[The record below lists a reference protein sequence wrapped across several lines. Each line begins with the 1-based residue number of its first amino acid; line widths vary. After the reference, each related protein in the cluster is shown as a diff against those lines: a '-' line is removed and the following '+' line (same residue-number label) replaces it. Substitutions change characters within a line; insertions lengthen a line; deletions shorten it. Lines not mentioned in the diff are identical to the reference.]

1 MPPTGHQKNEEKEPC
16 DHNNGGEDGAGHPQ
30 EARRKL
36 SEATAEE
43 LRNLVAAAIDRM
55 KGAWDETKA
64 ENFANSVLERLG
76 TDEDAALPT
85 PFGLALLCTGKML
98 AEHGTAGDGG
108 SAFGDGVGL
117 FTVGLLHFFL
127 SRGLKLFDQTLS
139 QPSAWKAMRLHL
151 GSHSLT
157 AWIKMPS
164 VEQWILSFA
173 SPPKKSGQVF
183 KQRQTDAHRGT
194 LVII

>member
-64 ENFANSVLERLG
+64 ENFANSFLERLSMDG
-76 TDEDAALPT
+76 DAVLPT
-85 PFGLALLCTGKML
+85 PFGLTLLCTEKML
-98 AEHGTAGDGG
+98 AEHGTGSGG
-108 SAFGDGVGL
+108 SAFGDGVSFRHFCL
-117 FTVGLLHFFL
+117 ALRLSVRRHSSLLVGGTCT
-127 SRGLKLFDQTLS
+127 SKQ
-139 QPSAWKAMRLHL
+139 
-151 GSHSLT
+151 
-157 AWIKMPS
+157 S
-164 VEQWILSFA
+164 VLACRHRCILQYAVHGAGGFNC
-173 SPPKKSGQVF
+173 
-183 KQRQTDAHRGT
+183 
-194 LVII
+194 